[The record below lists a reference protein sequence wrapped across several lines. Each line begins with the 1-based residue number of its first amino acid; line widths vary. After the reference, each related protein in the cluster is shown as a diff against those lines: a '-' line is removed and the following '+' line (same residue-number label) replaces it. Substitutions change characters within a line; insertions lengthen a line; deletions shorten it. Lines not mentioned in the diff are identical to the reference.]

1 MKSLLLTSCFFF
13 SLTISAYHLTAQSVV
28 INEVMASNGATLAD
42 EDGDYEDWIE
52 LYNAGNETVNI
63 GGWGLS
69 DDYDRP
75 FRWVLPAVEIHP
87 GDYLLIWASNK
98 DRDDPDGEL
107 HTNYAIS
114 SSGEEVI
121 LTRPDGER
129 IDEVEPRPIPRDLS
143 WGRYPDGAD
152 EWFYF
157 ENATPSTANIDP
169 SYRGLLEPPTFSHN
183 PGFYSESFM
192 LEINH
197 PNPEVSIYYTL
208 DGSTPTTN
216 SELYEDPIEIYDRSV
231 EENVYSMIPTTGLPA
246 QHTSAWRAPAGLIN
260 KGTPL
265 RLLVIAEGKLPLDYV
280 ASYFVFPNGSNEYSL
295 PVFSIITDPDNL
307 FDHNIGIFVPGVH
320 YDGVD
325 DRTGNYSQRG
335 PEWEREVHLSY
346 FEGNELK
353 INQNVGIRIHG
364 GWSRR
369 FAQKSLRVYA
379 RNSYGK
385 SHLNVPFFGNDDD
398 DDQFKRILLRN
409 SGNDWNLSLI
419 RDGVIQELWHHVG
432 MEGQRYYPALAFIN
446 GEYWG
451 IHNIRERLD
460 KHYLYRK
467 FGILED
473 DLDILTRNM
482 EAKEGDSLHYQAMI
496 DFMETN
502 DLSSDEVLEQ
512 VMTMMDVDN
521 FLDYYALQCYCANSD
536 WPHNNIDY
544 WRKRVDY
551 TPEAPYGHD
560 GRWRWL
566 VYDLDRCLGYFTNA
580 NTNMITWITSPTGN
594 NRGPWATFII
604 RSLLENESFQH
615 QFINRIADH
624 LNSTFTV
631 GRVHGYINSISGKI
645 STEIPE
651 HIHRWRRPNSVTN
664 WNSQLN
670 NMRNFAQQRP
680 NNLRNHIRSYFQISS
695 NINITLNVND
705 EDFGKV
711 VINSLTI
718 DSELKGLTDDSAYP
732 WTGIYFHNIPVE
744 LTTDPNPGYQFDYW
758 IIAGDTIFD
767 QDLQM
772 AFQSNASIIA
782 HFSVDSTFESF
793 PEPWIV
799 NECAYVFDYWSE
811 DAEVGTFP
819 ENMAF
824 VYMDE
829 NDPGIDA
836 GIEGFT
842 DGVYFLDNRTRING
856 LGEDGFSFIN
866 TGNEEG
872 NPGYPGRRL
881 GGAILGVST
890 LDVEELYLKW
900 EGGTV
905 TPNSR
910 VYHLRLQYRIGDEG
924 EFTDILDTDGNP
936 VEYIRSEED
945 GHSEIIGPVSLPEEA
960 MDAPYVQLLWR
971 YYHTGERLDDD
982 SGARDQL
989 RVGHIVISTSSEAL
1003 EDYDQNDFRPS
1014 ITTNTFAACFDSS
1027 TVGGLIVEDFN
1038 GIPPLNW
1045 VVEDD
1050 TLSPGADVIWQ
1061 FAPGIYP
1068 YELTDGQ
1075 GCTTI
1080 DSFEIGF
1087 SEQIAIEWES
1097 IMPTCAGDEDGSITA
1112 HIFGGSAPITYE
1124 WNTGAVSGE
1133 FKRFVLWDFNGK
1145 VPADSPETTEGEGEA
1160 VLIGA
1165 VNNPESGT
1173 SGNGSS
1179 DPADD
1184 NDAWQT
1190 TGYPAQGISPRTAG
1204 VQFNVSTE
1212 GYENIEFLFD
1222 QRLSN
1227 TAANTWVLYYT
1238 TDWTVDS
1245 VEWIKAA
1252 VFRVEPQLTGT
1263 GNTWF
1268 NRRGAD
1274 LPEVE
1279 ELNDNPH
1286 VAFRIVSDFDPE
1298 TGQYE
1303 SARLDRDYGG
1313 GTSRWDMVEVSG
1325 NPVNRTAEL
1334 TDIPA
1339 GEYSL
1344 TVTDG
1349 LSCTWEE
1356 TFVLEEPEAVPV
1368 PEISG
1373 LTEVDGGEFVIYNF
1387 IPDNIGDFTLE
1398 VEVENAEMYSFSPV
1412 DILIRWVDVPAG
1424 ELVEGVIR
1432 ITLMDENGC
1441 TEEFE
1446 LKVLIFGPTSTID
1459 LESDLGISIYPNPNR
1474 GDFEIRLGA
1483 FAAQKVN
1490 KIELYSTSGQLIRE
1504 IFSSGDEKIRISEQS
1519 LTSGWIQV
1527 VMKDNRGE
1535 VLMVRP
1541 VLIME

>member
-1 MKSLLLTSCFFF
+1 MKSFYLIFCFFF
-13 SLTISAYHLTAQSVV
+13 FLNFSAYHLTAQSVV
-28 INEVMASNGATLAD
+28 INEVMASNGNTLAD

-52 LYNAGNETVNI
+52 LYNTGEEVVNL

-75 FRWVLPAVEIHP
+75 FRWVLPAVELHP
-87 GDYLLIWASNK
+87 GGYLLVWASNK
-98 DRDDPDGEL
+98 DRDNPNGEL
-107 HTNYAIS
+107 HTNFAIS

-143 WGRYPDGAD
+143 WARYPDGAD

-157 ENATPSTANIDP
+157 ENATPGYSNEEP
-169 SYRGLLEPPTFSHN
+169 SYVGLLETPIFSHD

-197 PNPEVSIYYTL
+197 PNPDVTLYYTL
-208 DGSTPTTN
+208 DGTSPTTE
-216 SELYEDPIEIYDRSV
+216 SILYDGPIEIYDRSV
-231 EENVYSMIPTTGLPA
+231 EENVYSLIPTNTWPA
-246 QHTSAWRAPAGLIN
+246 GHSRGWNPPAGLIN
-260 KGTPL
+260 KGN
-265 RLLVIAEGKLPLDYV
+265 VIRIKAFADDLMPAELSG
-280 ASYFVFPNGSNEYSL
+280 SFFVFPNKEEEYPL
-295 PVFSIITDPDNL
+295 PVFSIITDPVNF
-307 FDHNIGIFVPGVH
+307 FDDSIGIYVPGINH
-320 YDGVD
+320 SGGDAG
-325 DRTGNYSQRG
+325 TGNFRERG
-335 PEWEREVHLSY
+335 IDWERPAHLSF
-346 FEGNELK
+346 FEEGEEV
-353 INQNVGIRIHG
+353 ISQEVGLRIHG
-364 GWSRR
+364 GYTRR
-369 FAQKSLRVYA
+369 FPQKSLRVYA
-379 RNSYGK
+379 RSQYGENSLDYD
-385 SHLNVPFFGNDDD
+385 FFGDGLYESY
-398 DDQFKRILLRN
+398 KRILLRQ
-409 SGNDWNLSLI
+409 SGNDWNFSMF
-419 RDGVIQELWHHVG
+419 RDGTIQDVWEHVG
-432 MEGQRYYPALAFIN
+432 MEGQRFRSTVAFVN
-446 GEYWG
+446 GEFWG
-451 IHNIRERLD
+451 IHHIRERQD
-460 KHYLYRK
+460 KHYLNRK
-467 FGILED
+467 FGLEED
-473 DLDILTRNM
+473 EIDVLTRNM
-482 EAKEGDSLHYQAMI
+482 VVKEGDSLHYQAMI
-496 DFMETN
+496 DFIEAN
-502 DLSSDEVLEQ
+502 DLSSNENLEQ
-512 VMTMMDVDN
+512 LATMMDLEN
-521 FLDYYALQCYCANSD
+521 FMDYYSLQCYCGNTD

-551 TPEAPYGHD
+551 TPDAPYGHD

-566 VYDLDRCLGYFTNA
+566 VYDLDRCLGYSNSLSV
-580 NTNMITWITSPTGN
+580 NMMNWMTSPTGN
-594 NRGPWATFII
+594 DRGAWATFVI
-604 RSLLENESFQH
+604 RSLLQNEDFSH
-615 QFINRIADH
+615 QFINRMADH
-624 LNSTFTV
+624 LNTTFQED
-631 GRVHGYINSISGKI
+631 RVRSYVDRNRNVIADVM
-645 STEIPE
+645 EE
-651 HIHRWRRPNSVTN
+651 HIHRWRRPSSINA
-664 WNSQLN
+664 WNSQVN
-670 NMRNFAQQRP
+670 SMRNFAQQRP
-680 NNLRNHIRSYFQISS
+680 NRVRNHIRSYFQINS
-695 NINITLNVND
+695 NIDITLDVND
-705 EDFGKV
+705 QDFGKV

-718 DSELKGLTDDSAYP
+718 DSEVKGLTTDLPYP
-732 WTGIYFHNIPVE
+732 WTGIYFHNIPVD
-744 LTTDPNPGYQFDYW
+744 LSADPNPGYQFDYW
-758 IIAGDTIFD
+758 TIAGDTIFD
-767 QDLQM
+767 QNLQM
-772 AFQSNASIIA
+772 AFESNTNIMA

-793 PEPWIV
+793 PEPWV
-799 NECAYVFDYWSE
+799 VDECAYIFDYWSE

-829 NDPGIDA
+829 EDPGLDA
-836 GIEGFT
+836 GVEGFT
-842 DGVYFLDNRTRING
+842 EGVYFLDNRTRING
-856 LGEDGFSFIN
+856 LGEEGFSFIN
-866 TGNEEG
+866 TGNRDG

-890 LDVEELYLKW
+890 LDVEELYIKW

-924 EFTDILDTDGNP
+924 EFTDILDADGNP
-936 VEYIRSEED
+936 VEYIRSED
-945 GHSEIIGPVSLPEEA
+945 AGHSEIIGPVALPEEA

-971 YYHTGERLDDD
+971 YYYTGERLDDD

-1003 EDYDQNDFRPS
+1003 ENYDQNDFRPS
-1014 ITTNTFAACFDSS
+1014 ISLNTFAACFDSS
-1027 TVGGLIVEDFN
+1027 AVGGLIVEDFN

-1045 VVEDD
+1045 VVEED
-1050 TLSPGADVIWQ
+1050 TLSPAADVIWQ
-1061 FAPGIYP
+1061 FAPGIYS
-1068 YELTDGQ
+1068 YELSDGQ
-1075 GCTTI
+1075 GCTNI

-1097 IMPTCAGDEDGSITA
+1097 IMPTCTGDEDGSIKA
-1112 HIFGGSAPITYE
+1112 HISGGSAPISYE
-1124 WNTGAVSGE
+1124 WSTGAGSGE
-1133 FKRFVLWDFNGK
+1133 FERFVLWDFNGK

-1160 VLIGA
+1160 VLIGG

-1190 TGYPAQGISPRTAG
+1190 TGYPAQGMSPRTAG

-1238 TDWTVDS
+1238 TDWTADS
-1245 VEWIKAA
+1245 VEWTEAA

-1263 GNTWF
+1263 GNTWY

-1274 LPEVE
+1274 LSEVK
-1279 ELNDNPH
+1279 ELNDNPN

-1313 GTSRWDMVEVSG
+1313 GTSRWDMVEVYG

-1334 TDIPA
+1334 TGIPG

-1349 LSCTWEE
+1349 FSCVWEE

-1373 LTEVDGGEFVIYNF
+1373 LIEVDGGEFVVYNF

-1412 DILIRWVDVPAG
+1412 DILIRWIDVPAG
-1424 ELVEGVIR
+1424 EVLEGVIR
-1432 ITLMDENGC
+1432 ITLIDDNGC

-1446 LKVLIFGPTSTID
+1446 LTVLIFGPTSTQELSEEFQID
-1459 LESDLGISIYPNPNR
+1459 IYPNPNR
-1474 GDFEIRLGA
+1474 GDFEISLGA
-1483 FAAQKVN
+1483 YAAQKVN
-1490 KIELYSTSGQLIRE
+1490 KIELYTTSGQLIRQ
-1504 IFSSGDEKIRISEQS
+1504 ILTSGDEEIRISEQS
-1519 LTSGWIQV
+1519 FTGGWIQV
-1527 VMKDNRGE
+1527 VMKDDRGE